1 VLDDQ
6 QDSRL
11 EPKRKRKIRW
21 RRVALWTSVA
31 LVVVILATAGGS
43 YLWLHAQVSSANG
56 RLPSGVAEAL
66 KGSGSSSTTTTST
79 GTSSST
85 QASTSS
91 GSSSSSTTTVSI
103 PKSPTG
109 MNILVVGSDT
119 RSTNGAG
126 GRSDTLMIVHIDPT
140 SNFLSI
146 LSIPRDL
153 QVEVPGHDLQKINAA
168 YSFGGPALTI
178 KTVSELTGIK
188 LDHYME
194 VDFAAFEDITNTLG
208 GVYVDVDRTYN
219 DGQIQFA
226 PGYQLLNG
234 LKSLE
239 YVRTRHDLNG
249 DFGRME
255 RQQHFLDAVREQA
268 MGWDLP
274 LKLPSLIKGL
284 FKNLST
290 DLHTTDFLKLAYWA
304 VKLDGSRMKQVHI
317 VGDTETIDNVSYVVA
332 SSATI
337 ANAVVDFLTPPPA
350 KAQPAKAATTAPSA
364 TLTRVGVDLKGVT
377 VNVLNGTGH
386 VGQGASASS
395 WLESLEASVKSVT
408 DTDAPSVKNTS
419 VAYPPGRA
427 VAGRS
432 VAQALGIAKVQ
443 ASAAVSRVTVTL
455 GQSYSIAPSVLIPSD
470 GPGAVLNGES
480 LEDLAEDSTFS
491 VEGPAF
497 LPPGCSYVQGR
508 PYRITVGKA
517 SQPALKLVYRYQSQD
532 QFLGIMETTW
542 LSAPAASPGLKVEAN
557 GVTYTV
563 VGASD
568 KVDHIWW
575 KNGGVLYWVS
585 NTLSYAFGREALLA
599 TAESMTVLPK
609 S

>member
-1 VLDDQ
+1 M
-6 QDSRL
+6 
-11 EPKRKRKIRW
+11 
-21 RRVALWTSVA
+21 A
-31 LVVVILATAGGS
+31 LVAAILAMGGGF
-43 YLWLHAQVSSANG
+43 YVWLHAQVSGANG

-66 KGSGSSSTTTTST
+66 KGSGSSSTTTTSP

-119 RSTNGAG
+119 RATNGAG

-317 VGDTETIDNVSYVVA
+317 VGDTQTIDNISYVIA
-332 SSATI
+332 SSGTI
-337 ANAVVDFLTPPPA
+337 ASAVTDFLTPPA
-350 KAQPAKAATTAPSA
+350 TKAQPITTATAVAPA
-364 TLTRVGVDLKGVT
+364 TLARVDLSGMT

-386 VGQGASASS
+386 AGQGASASC

-419 VAYPPGRA
+419 VAYPPGQA
-427 VAGRS
+427 GSGRS
-432 VAQALGIAKVQ
+432 VAKALGIAKVQ
-443 ASAAVSRVTVTL
+443 ASAGVSRVTVTL
-455 GQSYSIAPSVLIPSD
+455 GQSYNIAPSVLIPSD
-470 GPGAVLNGES
+470 GPGTVLNGES

-508 PYRITVGKA
+508 PYHITVGKA

-542 LSAPAASPGLKVEAN
+542 LGAPAASAGLKVEAN
-557 GVTYTV
+557 GTTFTV

-575 KNGGVLYWVS
+575 KNGDVLCWVS

-599 TAESMTVLPK
+599 TAESMTVVPK